1 MTRRQ
6 RRGRNR
12 ESLQVLTRKID
23 ATHSGI
29 FFHVTQNVGE
39 LESNTAFFRQRFGG
53 RIAVSE
59 DVNAHQ
65 AYYRGHVITILVK
78 LFESLVGREWRLFA
92 RLEWILQIHCS
103 SLRQLVEQLRRDL
116 KTPLRIGKSNQ
127 HGVVSRFSA
136 KGTARLLRPRLQLR
150 VPLLRGQQSI
160 IADV

>member
-1 MTRRQ
+1 MSRRQ
-6 RRGRNR
+6 RRGGNR

-29 FFHVTQNVGE
+29 FFDIAQNVSE
-39 LESNTAFFRQRFGG
+39 LESNTAFFRQRLGG
-53 RIAVSE
+53 RVAVSE

-65 AYYRGHVITILVK
+65 AYHRGHMITILVQ

-116 KTPLRIGKSNQ
+116 KTPLRVGKSNQ
-127 HGVVSRFSA
+127 HGVVCGFSA
-136 KGTARLLRPRLQLR
+136 KGMARLL
-150 VPLLRGQQSI
+150 
-160 IADV
+160 